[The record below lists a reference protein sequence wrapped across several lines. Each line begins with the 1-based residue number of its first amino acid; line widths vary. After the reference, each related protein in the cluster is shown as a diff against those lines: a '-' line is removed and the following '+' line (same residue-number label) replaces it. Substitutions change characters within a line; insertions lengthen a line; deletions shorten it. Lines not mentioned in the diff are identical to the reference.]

1 MTLLARRPFIAT
13 ALLVALTGAQAATG
27 SGQPASETRELS
39 GFSAISVR
47 GGIDLVIRQG
57 AREAV
62 QVSADA
68 TLLPLLSTVVE
79 GSGEQRT
86 LRFQW
91 KTDGWM
97 RSKARALVTVDVVR
111 LTAVSA
117 AGSGDIKIEASLTKA
132 SVAGSGS
139 IRQRT

>member
-47 GGIDLVIRQG
+47 GGIDLVVRQG

-68 TLLPLLSTVVE
+68 TLLPLLLSTVVE

-91 KTDGWM
+91 KPDEWM
-97 RSKARALVTVDVVR
+97 RSKARAPSRSTWC
-111 LTAVSA
+111 
-117 AGSGDIKIEASLTKA
+117 G
-132 SVAGSGS
+132 
-139 IRQRT
+139 